1 MTHRLDLAWYLR
13 SKFLTDDIQS
23 KIQEAAAK
31 NIKATQ
37 AESAEDF
44 SVVPK
49 PGEPPTSPKVS
60 QSSNRQPPKDFR
72 KQVDE
77 LLLVT
82 AQKGGSDL
90 HLSPGYYPTVRI
102 DGRMIPLTD
111 MPVLGKQLLDNLIL
125 SLLFDGRK
133 ERFLAEKELDFA
145 YELNQQVRFR
155 VNVYQT
161 RGNFAAAFRLIP
173 EKIRTI
179 EELNLPPIVK
189 IFSKLSQGFVLV
201 VGPNGHGKS
210 TTMAALID
218 LINRER
224 AEKIVTIED
233 PIEYIFTPDKSIIDQ
248 REVYFDTASFNKA
261 LRSTFRENVNVVM
274 VGEMRDYD
282 TISTAVTAAETGHLV
297 FASLHTNNASQS
309 IERIIDVF
317 PPAQQRQII
326 SQLAN
331 TISGIISQRLVP
343 RIRGGL
349 IPAMEVMIANTA
361 VRNLIRENR
370 VQQINL
376 AIDTGAE
383 AGMISLNR
391 SLSDLVQRKE
401 ITYEQAEFYSL
412 NPAELRTLLR

>member
-1 MTHRLDLAWYLR
+1 MDT
-13 SKFLTDDIQS
+13 QQ
-23 KIQEAAAK
+23 KISEAIAK
-31 NIKATQ
+31 NIKAAQNTEAPQ
-37 AESAEDF
+37 ISGGSM
-44 SVVPK
+44 SVEAATTGPTRLA
-49 PGEPPTSPKVS
+49 PG
-60 QSSNRQPPKDFR
+60 RQPAKDYK
-72 KQVDE
+72 KQIEE
-77 LLLVT
+77 LLLMT

-90 HLSPGYYPTVRI
+90 HLSPGYYPTIRV
-102 DGRMIPLTD
+102 DGRLIPLTD
-111 MPVLGKQLLDNLIL
+111 YPVLSKQVLDNLVL
-125 SLLFDGRK
+125 SLLTDGRK

-145 YELNQQVRFR
+145 YELNQRIRFR
-155 VNVYQT
+155 ANVYVT

-173 EKIRTI
+173 EKIRSI

-218 LINRER
+218 LINHER

-248 REVYFDTASFNKA
+248 REVYFDTVSFNKA
-261 LRSTFRENVNVVM
+261 LRSTFRENVNVIM

-297 FASLHTNNASQS
+297 FASLHTNNAAQS
-309 IERIIDVF
+309 VERVIDVF

-331 TISGIISQRLVP
+331 TISGVISMRLIPRIQGGLVP
-343 RIRGGL
+343 AI
-349 IPAMEVMIANTA
+349 EVMIANTA

-370 VQQINL
+370 IQQINL
-376 AIDTGAE
+376 AIDTGAD

-391 SLSDLVQRKE
+391 SLADLVQRRE
-401 ITYEQAEFYSL
+401 ISYEQAEFYSL